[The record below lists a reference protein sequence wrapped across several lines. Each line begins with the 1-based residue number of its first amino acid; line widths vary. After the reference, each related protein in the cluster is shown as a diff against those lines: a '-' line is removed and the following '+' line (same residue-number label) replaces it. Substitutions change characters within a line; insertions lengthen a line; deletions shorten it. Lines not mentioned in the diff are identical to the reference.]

1 LDWVDGMSRN
11 EFGESKE
18 ERRAA
23 WRALAAA
30 LALAVVFGLPANA
43 GAVGAADEY
52 GLKAAFLY
60 QFTKYVSWP
69 GEADGP
75 IAICVLGD
83 DPFGSI
89 LDETLAGKTA
99 KGQPIEAR
107 RVGSARAGSACQ
119 ILFVSRSERANLAD
133 TLAALG
139 GHPTLTV
146 GDMTDFPRRGG
157 MINLRLDEDR
167 IKLEV
172 NPDNAER
179 AGLKIRSELLRL
191 ADVVRN

>member
-1 LDWVDGMSRN
+1 MSRN
-11 EFGESKE
+11 EFGKSMVAH
-18 ERRAA
+18 RAA
-23 WRALAAA
+23 RRALAGA
-30 LALAVVFGLPANA
+30 LALALAAIAPGNA
-43 GAVGAADEY
+43 GAADGADEY

-69 GEADGP
+69 SETDGP
-75 IAICVLGD
+75 VAICVLGD

-107 RVGSARAGSACQ
+107 RVGSASAGSTCH
-119 ILFVSRSERANLAD
+119 ILFVSRSERAGLDA

-139 GHPTLTV
+139 RRPTLTV

-157 MINLRLDEDR
+157 MINLRLENDR

-179 AGLKIRSELLRL
+179 VGLKIGSDLLRL